1 MMPGPNMIISCPH
14 CGHPAKKRTYYSWN
28 TFGAVLWSDG
38 KQVAPMKP
46 EIPDFVFCIKCNNF
60 YWIKDAT
67 EVCNEEN
74 FKSFYPE
81 EKEIEFIEFPSF
93 LEYQKAIG
101 LIDDKKYIRTEML
114 FSFNDLIR
122 DKKESEI
129 TKEVQKLH
137 EENLFEL
144 TELLD
149 ESDENDLIMKAEA
162 YRNLG
167 LFGMSE
173 SIMEKITDPKL
184 AQIKE
189 KFVAE
194 IRKGNKK
201 LFILLGP
208 PGVRK

>member
-46 EIPDFVFCIKCNNF
+46 EIPAFVFCKKCDSL

-67 EVCNEEN
+67 EVCSEEN

-81 EKEIEFIEFPSF
+81 INAIEFIGFLSF
-93 LEYQKAIG
+93 MQYYKAIE

-122 DKKESEI
+122 NKKETEI
-129 TKEVQKLH
+129 TQEIQKLH

-144 TELLD
+144 TEILD
-149 ESDENDLIMKAEA
+149 ESDENDMIMKAEA

-173 SIMEKITDPKL
+173 SILEKITNPKL

-189 KFVAE
+189 KFLAE

-201 LFILLGP
+201 LFRIFGP
-208 PGVRK
+208 AYAGR

>member
-46 EIPDFVFCIKCNNF
+46 EIPDFVFCKKCNNL

-93 LEYQKAIG
+93 LEYHKAIS
-101 LIDDKKYIRTEML
+101 LIDDIKYIRTEML
-114 FSFNDLIR
+114 FCFNDLIR
-122 DKKESEI
+122 DKKVSEI

-173 SIMEKITDPKL
+173 SILEKITDSKL

-189 KFVAE
+189 KFLAE

-201 LFILLGP
+201 LFIIFGP
-208 PGVRK
+208 SYHQ